1 MWLKSFVWSML
12 LQVCTILIF
21 RLFYSHSNFWFQ
33 NFGFVKLLG
42 KTCCPSTQQIVT
54 RFVWRLVHTSES
66 RRRNFVLISE
76 AQNVCANF
84 FGSHAFGMTPK
95 ICLSLEIRLS
105 SSSKSFSLFPTLT
118 KRCHKEVACNK
129 VSCIGLAG
137 PMLCGINHF
146 LFGLVVCSNYV
157 HIHTYVMYV
166 YMCIYIYTYI
176 YICIYI
182 YTY

>member
-21 RLFYSHSNFWFQ
+21 RLFYSHSDFWFQ

-42 KTCCPSTQQIVT
+42 KICCPSTQQIVT

-84 FGSHAFGMTPK
+84 FGSHAFSMTPK
-95 ICLSLEIRLS
+95 TCLSWEIRLS
-105 SSSKSFSLFPTLT
+105 SSSKSFSIMNRHVWKTWAVQVWCSVASSANQPQSSQLRQAAHRELFC
-118 KRCHKEVACNK
+118 R
-129 VSCIGLAG
+129 
-137 PMLCGINHF
+137 
-146 LFGLVVCSNYV
+146 LVRKLNS
-157 HIHTYVMYV
+157 TESS
-166 YMCIYIYTYI
+166 
-176 YICIYI
+176 
-182 YTY
+182 